1 MKEREQL
8 ASLLSSSTTKSAQQ
22 HAQQLEEA
30 RRMVTI
36 LTEKASS
43 AEGTNDAL
51 RAQLDAATKQNAAL
65 TKRSERARV
74 DSAMKEVRRDTGDA
88 VTMQQQQQDKQ
99 DVLLDLNF
107 KLEVSAI

>member
-1 MKEREQL
+1 
-8 ASLLSSSTTKSAQQ
+8 
-22 HAQQLEEA
+22 
-30 RRMVTI
+30 MVTI